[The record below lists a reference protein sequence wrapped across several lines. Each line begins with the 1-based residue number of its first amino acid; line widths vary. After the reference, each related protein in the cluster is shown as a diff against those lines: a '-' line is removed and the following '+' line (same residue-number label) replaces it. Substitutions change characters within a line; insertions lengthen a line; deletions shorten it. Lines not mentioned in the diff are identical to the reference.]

1 MGWLEKGEGMVVGGM
16 HTKGKFM
23 LGAVSGVQGGE
34 LDFDIEVPCDI
45 I

>member
-1 MGWLEKGEGMVVGGM
+1 MVGGM
-16 HTKGKFM
+16 HTKGRQKADNFM

-34 LDFDIEVPCDI
+34 LDFDIEVPGDI